1 MNLRT
6 IRVIISREYMNRVK
20 KKSFLVITFLG
31 PLFFAAMCLLP
42 SLIMFFA
49 KDKAKTV
56 GYLDESGFV
65 SEYLVNTDM
74 VTYFPYQMVDEEQ
87 LKVKVNNGDID
98 AYMIIGAPDST
109 LNVPVKMASDKSI
122 SMDLKESVASQV
134 EDAVEAAR
142 IEKTGIEGLS
152 DIMKSIKPS
161 IDIKTSKFGEDGEEK
176 VTSTEVTMMI
186 SLVLSMIIYMFIT
199 IFAASIMTSVLEE
212 KSSRVVE
219 VLISSVKST
228 ELMFGKIIGVAGV
241 ALTQFL
247 LWILLTGV
255 LVGAGMAFMGPKI
268 ASSAQ
273 DIAQMSTMPGMDM
286 SSMDTLDTE
295 AMINAL
301 GADSEVGGI
310 LAAVQNINFTEL
322 IVAFLIFFVLGY
334 LLYAS
339 LFAAIGSAGE
349 TEADTQQLQ
358 LPVTLPLLIGFFI
371 AFYAFKAPD
380 SPVVFWGSMIP
391 FTSPIVML
399 ARIPSGDVQMWE
411 YAVSI
416 GALILTFFACAWM
429 SAKIYGIG
437 ILMHGKKNSFKDLW
451 RWLRQK

>member
-1 MNLRT
+1 MRT
-6 IRVIISREYMNRVK
+6 ISVIISREYMTRVK

-65 SEYLVNTDM
+65 SEYLVNTDL

-98 AYMIIGAPDST
+98 AYMIIGVPDST

-142 IEKTGIEGLS
+142 IEQTGIEGLS
-152 DIMKSIKPS
+152 EIMKNIKPS
-161 IDIKTSKFGEDGEEK
+161 IDIKTSKFSSDGDEK
-176 VTSTEVTMMI
+176 ATSTEVTMMI
-186 SLVLSMIIYMFIT
+186 SLILSMIIYMFIT
-199 IFAASIMTSVLEE
+199 IFASSVMTSVIEE

-247 LWILLTGV
+247 LWILLTGI
-255 LVGAGMAFMGPKI
+255 LVGGGMAVMGPKI
-268 ASSAQ
+268 AQSAQ
-273 DIAQMSTMPGMDM
+273 DMTQMTAMPGMDM
-286 SSMDTLDTE
+286 QGMDMMDTE
-295 AMINAL
+295 AVMNAVSQ
-301 GADSEVGGI
+301 DSELGGI
-310 LAAVQNINFTEL
+310 LEAVKNINFTEL

-339 LFAAIGSAGE
+339 LFAAIGSAGDN
-349 TEADTQQLQ
+349 EADTQQLQ
-358 LPVTLPLLIGFFI
+358 IPVTLPLLIAFFI

-399 ARIPSGDVQMWE
+399 ARIPSGDVMLWE

-416 GALILTFFACAWM
+416 GLLLLTFVGCAWV
-429 SAKIYGIG
+429 SAKIYKVG
-437 ILMHGKKNSFKDLW
+437 ILMYGKKNSFKDLW

>member
-1 MNLRT
+1 MNMRT
-6 IRVIISREYMNRVK
+6 ISVIISREYMTRVK

-65 SEYLVNTDM
+65 SEYLVNTDL

-98 AYMIIGAPDST
+98 AYMIIGVPDST

-142 IEKTGIEGLS
+142 IEQTGIEGLS
-152 DIMKSIKPS
+152 EIMKNIKPS
-161 IDIKTSKFGEDGEEK
+161 IDIKTSKFSSDGDEK
-176 VTSTEVTMMI
+176 ATSTEVTMMI
-186 SLVLSMIIYMFIT
+186 SLILSMIIYMFIT
-199 IFAASIMTSVLEE
+199 IFASSVMTSVIEE

-247 LWILLTGV
+247 LWILLTGI
-255 LVGAGMAFMGPKI
+255 LVGGGMAVMGPKI
-268 ASSAQ
+268 AQSAQ
-273 DIAQMSTMPGMDM
+273 DMTQMTAMPGMDM
-286 SSMDTLDTE
+286 QGMDMMDTE
-295 AMINAL
+295 AVMNAVSQ
-301 GADSEVGGI
+301 DSELGGI
-310 LAAVQNINFTEL
+310 LEAVKNINFTEL

-339 LFAAIGSAGE
+339 LFAAIGSAGDN
-349 TEADTQQLQ
+349 EADTQQLQ
-358 LPVTLPLLIGFFI
+358 IPVTLPLLIAFFI

-399 ARIPSGDVQMWE
+399 ARIPSGDVMLWE

-416 GALILTFFACAWM
+416 GLLLLTFVGCAWV
-429 SAKIYGIG
+429 SAKIYKVG
-437 ILMHGKKNSFKDLW
+437 ILMYGKKNSFKDLW